1 MKIKIEC
8 NLEANE
14 EECLQ
19 LALSLIKN
27 RPPKAGS
34 FDYGLETHGVLDWNT
49 PYPIQ
54 VYQTNK
60 RLSYKSPICIRI
72 EKHTKL

>member
-8 NLEANE
+8 NLAGSE
-14 EECLQ
+14 EKWLQ

-27 RPPKAGS
+27 RPPKEGS

-49 PYPIQ
+49 SYPIQ

-60 RLSYKSPICIRI
+60 RLSDKSPICIRI